1 MNARPDPSLF
11 FDPPQRRRPGA
22 LRRLLQFLAE
32 LISSP
37 RGDMGGWEGG
47 ARGL

>member
-1 MNARPDPSLF
+1 MNAIPDPSVF
-11 FDPPQRRRPGA
+11 QTPAQAKRPNV
-22 LRRLLQFLAE
+22 LRRLLHALAV

-37 RGDMGGWEGG
+37 RGDMGGWECG